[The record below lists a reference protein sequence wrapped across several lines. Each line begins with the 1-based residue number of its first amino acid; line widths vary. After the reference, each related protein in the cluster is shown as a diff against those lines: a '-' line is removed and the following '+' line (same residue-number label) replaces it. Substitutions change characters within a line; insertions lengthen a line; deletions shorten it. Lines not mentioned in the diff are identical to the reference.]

1 MENFSLEYLGLI
13 VTIGDCARQVN
24 CWDLASLPKQ
34 SGMKRDRSHDRQVL
48 NKNPGWKW
56 KIHRNI
62 RTQTVY
68 GPTSWH
74 SFTYHGHVNTAFLC
88 IVGPRLCQ
96 TCCRVPSHPIVTD
109 AHMFPFSWR
118 YSSALL
124 NLAQQWQKK
133 KNPIWPL
140 SFSAWLATL
149 TWLLQPL
156 SAKVTVWVSL
166 RGQAK
171 KTTHTLL
178 RRGHLVAP
186 SALL

>member
-133 KNPIWPL
+133 KIPFDHFHLAPDSQHWPGYYNRDG
-140 SFSAWLATL
+140 
-149 TWLLQPL
+149 
-156 SAKVTVWVSL
+156 VSL
-166 RGQAK
+166 PARPGK
-171 KTTHTLL
+171 KNDLHVVKAWALSC
-178 RRGHLVAP
+178 P
-186 SALL
+186 QCSALIFI